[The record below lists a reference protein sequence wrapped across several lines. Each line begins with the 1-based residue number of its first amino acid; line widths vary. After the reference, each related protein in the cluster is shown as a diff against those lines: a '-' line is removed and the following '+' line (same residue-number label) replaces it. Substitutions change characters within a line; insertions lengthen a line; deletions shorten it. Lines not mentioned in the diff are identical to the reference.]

1 MTMIKYPTKAFLA
14 NEMLV
19 NWDFQCSSRVLTMTW
34 ITIFSLGLLDA
45 FEERSDQ
52 KIWITNRKKK
62 MRFIFFLKNPCHK
75 KLILYKCFPDCIII
89 KIIIRELF
97 IGHPFFQNVISNNSN
112 PLVAS
117 ENLG

>member
-19 NWDFQCSSRVLTMTW
+19 NWDVQCSSRVLTMTW

-62 MRFIFFLKNPCHK
+62 NAFHFFLEKPLPQKIN
-75 KLILYKCFPDCIII
+75 II
-89 KIIIRELF
+89 
-97 IGHPFFQNVISNNSN
+97 
-112 PLVAS
+112 
-117 ENLG
+117 